1 MLAIFSCSEY
11 GGTIHSTKPDLDN
24 MEDEA
29 VYDNR
34 QIAAVPFWYHFVVC
48 LCLCGMGVFGISL
61 NGFVLWSFALRR
73 VVSAFGYLDYIMVC
87 IFVTTVKF
95 NIE

>member
-11 GGTIHSTKPDLDN
+11 GGTIHSTKPLLDN
-24 MEDEA
+24 MQDEA

-34 QIAAVPFWYHFVVC
+34 QVAAVPFWYHFVVC
-48 LCLCGMGVFGISL
+48 LSLCGMGVFGISL

-73 VVSAFGYLDYIMVC
+73 VVSAFRYLDYIMVG
-87 IFVTTVKF
+87 ILITEKF
-95 NIE
+95 IIE

>member
-1 MLAIFSCSEY
+1 MLAILLCSEY
-11 GGTIHSTKPDLDN
+11 GGTIHSTKPDLGN

-73 VVSAFGYLDYIMVC
+73 VVSALGYSDYLVIC
-87 IFVTTVKF
+87 ILITVKF
-95 NIE
+95 IIE